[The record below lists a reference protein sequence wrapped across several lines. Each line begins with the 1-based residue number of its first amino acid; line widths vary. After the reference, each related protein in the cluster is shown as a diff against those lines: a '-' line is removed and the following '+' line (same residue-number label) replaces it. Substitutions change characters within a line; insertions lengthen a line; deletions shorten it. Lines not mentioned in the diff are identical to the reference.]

1 LEAYMRCR
9 LASLPAGV
17 LTVEVEEVES
27 MATAKHSLPLA
38 LSTLEKTSF
47 SFIELTA
54 VSMRSRAA
62 TITAVMMGLL
72 FFQAL
77 RPAGALAQTIC
88 APPFCG
94 PTSDTLLIKSTDKFG
109 TTTVDVQSTFI
120 ELGGGLELLTGTETI
135 NDSLQPGI
143 PTTGPPF
150 FDGGFRT
157 AAGPS
162 SITVGLT
169 DVSSTGQVVVSDLL
183 TATVDPA
190 SITMVTPDS
199 NLCTPPEFCFVTI
212 NWTLTS
218 DDESAGGLAAPAGIP
233 LVPELSAG
241 NQLASFFQF
250 QFTYQGG
257 SVPGPLSIGP
267 SSVMVT
273 SDVETVTPPTPEPST
288 LLLLGSGLASLGAWR
303 RKMLK
308 RI

>member
-1 LEAYMRCR
+1 MRVR
-9 LASLPAGV
+9 FLLPASV
-17 LTVEVEEVES
+17 LFT
-27 MATAKHSLPLA
+27 
-38 LSTLEKTSF
+38 LSTL
-47 SFIELTA
+47 LA
-54 VSMRSRAA
+54 VTTWAD
-62 TITAVMMGLL
+62 
-72 FFQAL
+72 
-77 RPAGALAQTIC
+77 TIC

-94 PTSDTLLIKSTDKFG
+94 PASDSLLIKSTDIFG
-109 TTTVDVQSTFI
+109 NTTVDVQGTFI
-120 ELGGGLELLTGTETI
+120 ELGVGPEVLTGSETI
-135 NDSLQPGI
+135 NDSFQPGI
-143 PTTGPPF
+143 PSG

-190 SITMVTPDS
+190 SITMIPPGSMS
-199 NLCTPPEFCFVTI
+199 NLCTPPEFCFVKI

-218 DDESAGGLAAPAGIP
+218 DDESPGGLAAPAGIP
-233 LVPELSAG
+233 LLPELSAG

-257 SVPGPLSIGP
+257 SLPGPFSIGP
-267 SSVMVT
+267 SSVLVT
-273 SDVETVTPPTPEPST
+273 SDVETVTPPVPEPNT
-288 LLLLGSGLASLGAWR
+288 LLLLGSGLASLGAWG

>member
-1 LEAYMRCR
+1 M
-9 LASLPAGV
+9 V
-17 LTVEVEEVES
+17 
-27 MATAKHSLPLA
+27 
-38 LSTLEKTSF
+38 STTMYSKARRKSSF
-47 SFIELTA
+47 SFIALTA

-62 TITAVMMGLL
+62 TITAAMIGLL

-77 RPAGALAQTIC
+77 SAAGALAQSTLPIC
-88 APPFCG
+88 GGPPICG
-94 PTSDTLLIKSTDKFG
+94 PTSDTLLIKSTDVFG
-109 TTTVDVQSTFI
+109 NTSVDVQGTFI
-120 ELGGGLELLTGTETI
+120 EGSSVGPEVLTGTERI
-135 NDSLQPGI
+135 NDSFQPGI
-143 PTTGPPF
+143 PAG

-169 DVSSTGQVVVSDLL
+169 DVSSTAKVVVSELL

-190 SITMVTPDS
+190 SITMVTPNS

-218 DDESAGGLAAPAGIP
+218 DDESAAGLAAPPGIP

-241 NQLASFFQF
+241 NQLASFFKF

-257 SVPGPLSIGP
+257 SLPGPFSIGP

>member
-1 LEAYMRCR
+1 M
-9 LASLPAGV
+9 V
-17 LTVEVEEVES
+17 
-27 MATAKHSLPLA
+27 
-38 LSTLEKTSF
+38 STTMYSKARRKSSF
-47 SFIELTA
+47 SFIALTA

-62 TITAVMMGLL
+62 TITAVMIGLL
-72 FFQAL
+72 FLQAL
-77 RPAGALAQTIC
+77 RPAPALASSIC

-94 PTSDTLLIKSTDKFG
+94 PASDTLLIKSTDIFG
-109 TTTVDVQSTFI
+109 NTTVDVQGTFI
-120 ELGGGLELLTGTETI
+120 ELGVGPEVLTGSETI
-135 NDSLQPGI
+135 NDSFQPGI
-143 PTTGPPF
+143 PSG

-169 DVSSTGQVVVSDLL
+169 DVSSTGQVVVSELL

-190 SITMVTPDS
+190 SITMVTPNS
-199 NLCTPPEFCFVTI
+199 NLCTPPEFCFVKI

-218 DDESAGGLAAPAGIP
+218 DDESAGGLAAPPGIP

-257 SVPGPLSIGP
+257 SLPGPFSIGP

-273 SDVETVTPPTPEPST
+273 SDVETVTPPVPEPNT
-288 LLLLGSGLASLGAWR
+288 LLLLGSGLASLGAWG

>member
-1 LEAYMRCR
+1 M
-9 LASLPAGV
+9 V
-17 LTVEVEEVES
+17 
-27 MATAKHSLPLA
+27 
-38 LSTLEKTSF
+38 STTMCSKARRKSSF
-47 SFIELTA
+47 SFIALTA

-62 TITAVMMGLL
+62 TITAAMIGLL

-77 RPAGALAQTIC
+77 SAAGALAQSTLNIC
-88 APPFCG
+88 GGPPICG
-94 PTSDTLLIKSTDKFG
+94 PTSDTLLIKSTDVFG
-109 TTTVDVQSTFI
+109 NTFVDVQGTFI
-120 ELGGGLELLTGTETI
+120 EGSSVGPEVLTGTETI
-135 NDSLQPGI
+135 NDSSQLGI
-143 PTTGPPF
+143 PAG

-169 DVSSTGQVVVSDLL
+169 DVSSTGQVVVSELL

-190 SITMVTPDS
+190 SITMIPPGSMS
-199 NLCTPPEFCFVTI
+199 NLCTPPEFCFVGI

-218 DDESAGGLAAPAGIP
+218 DDESPGGLAAPAGIP

-257 SVPGPLSIGP
+257 SQPGPFSIGP

>member
-1 LEAYMRCR
+1 M
-9 LASLPAGV
+9 V
-17 LTVEVEEVES
+17 
-27 MATAKHSLPLA
+27 
-38 LSTLEKTSF
+38 STTMCSKARRKSSF
-47 SFIELTA
+47 SFIALTA

-62 TITAVMMGLL
+62 TITAAMIGLL

-77 RPAGALAQTIC
+77 SAAGALAQSTLTIC

-94 PTSDTLLIKSTDKFG
+94 PASDSLLIKSTDVFG
-109 TTTVDVQSTFI
+109 NTSVDVQGTFI
-120 ELGGGLELLTGTETI
+120 EGSSVGPEVLTGTETI
-135 NDSLQPGI
+135 NDSFQPGI
-143 PTTGPPF
+143 PAG

-190 SITMVTPDS
+190 SITMIPPGSMS
-199 NLCTPPEFCFVTI
+199 NLCTPPEFCFVKI

-218 DDESAGGLAAPAGIP
+218 DDESAGGLAAPPGIP

-257 SVPGPLSIGP
+257 SLPGPFSIGP

>member
-1 LEAYMRCR
+1 MRKT
-9 LASLPAGV
+9 SLCAVFV
-17 LTVEVEEVES
+17 LT
-27 MATAKHSLPLA
+27 LA
-38 LSTLEKTSF
+38 LL
-47 SFIELTA
+47 
-54 VSMRSRAA
+54 AA
-62 TITAVMMGLL
+62 L
-72 FFQAL
+72 
-77 RPAGALAQTIC
+77 PAGALAQSTLPIC
-88 APPFCG
+88 GGPPICG
-94 PTSDTLLIKSTDKFG
+94 PTSDTLLIKSTDVFG
-109 TTTVDVQSTFI
+109 NTSVDVQGTFI
-120 ELGGGLELLTGTETI
+120 EGSSVGPEVLTGTETI
-135 NDSLQPGI
+135 NDSIQPGI
-143 PTTGPPF
+143 PAG

-190 SITMVTPDS
+190 SITMIPPGSMS
-199 NLCTPPEFCFVTI
+199 NLCTPPEFCFVQI
-212 NWTLTS
+212 NWSLTS
-218 DDESAGGLAAPAGIP
+218 DDESAGGLAAPPGIP

-257 SVPGPLSIGP
+257 SLPGPFSIGP

-273 SDVETVTPPTPEPST
+273 SDVETVTPPVPEPNT
-288 LLLLGSGLASLGAWR
+288 LLLLGSGLAGLGAWG